1 MKAILA
7 AIAFWWPAS
16 VLAASCSAESPQHT
30 IALVELFTSEGCSD
44 CPAADQWLR
53 SLRPGG
59 SFVPVAFHVDYWDY
73 IGWKDPFARAVFS
86 ARQRELGTVSGRKFV
101 YTPQVMLAGRDYR
114 GWKSAAFAADVKTI
128 NAIPARASISIAMT
142 SATDGRIA
150 ARATARVQRPGPA
163 LLHLA
168 LTESGLS
175 NAVNAGENRGVVL
188 HHDHVAREWA
198 GAVPMSQ
205 QAPSESA
212 LSAVRRGPG
221 GALAFVQDP
230 RSGEVL
236 QALFLPYCP
245 N

>member
-7 AIAFWWPAS
+7 VIALWCPAGAF
-16 VLAASCSAESPQHT
+16 AASCSAESPQHT
-30 IALVELFTSEGCSD
+30 VALVELYTSEGCSD

-59 SFVPVAFHVDYWDY
+59 SLVPVAFHVDYWDY

-86 ARQRELGTVSGRKFV
+86 ARQRELGTLSGRKFV
-101 YTPQVMLAGRDYR
+101 YTPQVMLSGRDYR
-114 GWKSAAFAADVKTI
+114 RWNSAAFAADVKAVNSAT
-128 NAIPARASISIAMT
+128 ARASISVAMT
-142 SATDGRIA
+142 TGADARIA
-150 ARATARVQRPGPA
+150 ARATARLQRPGA
-163 LLHLA
+163 AMLHLA
-168 LTESGLS
+168 LTESGLA

-198 GAVPMSQ
+198 GPVAVTQ
-205 QAPSESA
+205 QAAAESA

-221 GALAFVQDP
+221 GAVAFVQDP

-236 QALFLPYCP
+236 QAVFLPYCP
-245 N
+245 G